1 MKTCF
6 LCLIYIKLL
15 FWVIMEKNNKDEVD
29 DFDDVVD
36 YDDDEVANQTCKI
49 DVDVLEKEAKHV
61 VQEYSCSLSR
71 QLSID
76 E

>member
-1 MKTCF
+1 
-6 LCLIYIKLL
+6 
-15 FWVIMEKNNKDEVD
+15 MEKNNKDEVD
-29 DFDDVVD
+29 DFDDGVD